1 MLEDRPMKEDILTKL
16 IDQLSRAA
24 AALASVAYAVLTAAV
39 FVGVVFRYVFV
50 SPLGWTEELTR
61 FLLVWCVMLGMAYT
75 LQQGRHI
82 RITTLTRNFSP
93 KVQRVLEFA
102 CDIIAM
108 VVLSV
113 FVFKSY
119 QFSAFTKDIGE
130 VTQGTLRIP
139 LWLSNMALPLGGG
152 LFIIQYLAESF
163 RVFTGVATNENQ
175 TH

>member
-1 MLEDRPMKEDILTKL
+1 MLEDGPMRENILTKL
-16 IDQLSRAA
+16 IDQLSKVAA
-24 AALASVAYAVLTAAV
+24 VLASVAYAVLTAGV
-39 FVGVVFRYVFV
+39 FVGVVFRYVLM

-61 FLLVWCVMLGMAYT
+61 FLLVWSVMLGMAYT
-75 LQQGRHI
+75 LRQGRHI
-82 RITTLTRNFSP
+82 RVTTLVRNFSP
-93 KVQRVLEFA
+93 KVQRVLEFV
-102 CDIIAM
+102 CNIIAM
-108 VVLSV
+108 VVLAV

-152 LFIIQYLAESF
+152 LFIIQYLAESL
-163 RVFTGVATNENQ
+163 RVLMGVATNENQ